1 MSPTKLVENRRFF
14 AFLGLVLVAVL
25 ATPRPLAG
33 QVRAIA
39 EMNTEQI
46 RTMDPARTV
55 VILPGGVLEQ
65 HGPYL
70 PSYADG
76 YWNERMARE
85 VAEAISAR
93 PGWTAV
99 LFPPIPL
106 GVGGANEIG
115 GKYSFP
121 GTYSIRSTTMRAVF
135 MDLACELG
143 EQGFR
148 WIFVMHSHGGVNHNQ
163 MLDEAGDFFRETY
176 GGQMVHLL
184 GLEPVFSV
192 DFGLDAAAVKADGL
206 SVHAG
211 AAETSGIQFLRPDL
225 VPDAVSSAPDRSGE
239 TMADLIRLARAPDW
253 PGYLGAPRL
262 ATAAQGARATQA
274 GAAAAISHAL
284 KILDGLDPRTI
295 RRISDI
301 FRNQPESAAL
311 AENGRREEQRRQA
324 TQDAWLARRRSPQR

>member
-1 MSPTKLVENRRFF
+1 M
-14 AFLGLVLVAVL
+14 L
-25 ATPRPLAG
+25 ARRPLAFLCSFIVALLAAPRPVAS
-33 QVRAIA
+33 QVLAIA

-46 RTMDPARTV
+46 RQLDRARTV
-55 VILPGGVLEQ
+55 VILPGGILEQ

-85 VAEAISAR
+85 VAEAMSAR

-121 GTYSIRSTTMRAVF
+121 GTYSVRSTTMRAVF
-135 MDLACELG
+135 MDLADELG

-148 WIFVMHSHGGVNHNQ
+148 WIFVLHSHGGVNHNQ
-163 MLDEAGDFFRETY
+163 MLDEAGDFFRDTY

-184 GLEPVFSV
+184 GLLPVFTV

-211 AAETSGIQFLRPDL
+211 AAETSGIRFLRPDL
-225 VPDAVSSAPDRSGE
+225 VPDAVSNAPDRRGE
-239 TMADLIRLARAPDW
+239 AMADLIRLARAPDW
-253 PGYLGAPRL
+253 PGYFGAPRL
-262 ATAAQGARATQA
+262 ATAAQGARATHA
-274 GAAAAISHAL
+274 GAAAAVSYAL

-295 RRISDI
+295 HRMSDI
-301 FRNQPESAAL
+301 FRERPETAAL
-311 AENGRREEQRRQA
+311 AEAGRREEQRRQA
-324 TQDAWLARRRSPQR
+324 TQDAWLARRRAQQR